1 MAMAPK
7 KMEEK
12 RAGRKGGEAEGRKEH
27 AHKEMEMKAEKKV
40 KGGEKAV
47 HHHHH
52 HHHGMKK

>member
-12 RAGRKGGEAEGRKEH
+12 RAGHKGGEATKR
-27 AHKEMEMKAEKKV
+27 EMEMKAEKKV

>member
-1 MAMAPK
+1 MAPK

-12 RAGRKGGEAEGRKEH
+12 RAGRKGGEAEGR
-27 AHKEMEMKAEKKV
+27 KEMEMKAEKKV

-52 HHHGMKK
+52 HHHGVKK